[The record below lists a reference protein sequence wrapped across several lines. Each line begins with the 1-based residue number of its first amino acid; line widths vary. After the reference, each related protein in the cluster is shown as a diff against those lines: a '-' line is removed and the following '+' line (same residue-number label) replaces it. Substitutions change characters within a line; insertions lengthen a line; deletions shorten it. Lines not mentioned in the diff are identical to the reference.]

1 MQSWQAGHSV
11 FLFQVFLAKRGSDG
25 DPHCVHLVLES
36 QQAIGDAL
44 LVARQ
49 PHSYPLDVTV
59 GGRETG
65 RVRGWHGRGGQ
76 LWREVKVGRREN
88 WEGALGT

>member
-1 MQSWQAGHSV
+1 M
-11 FLFQVFLAKRGSDG
+11 AKRGSDG

-36 QQAIGDAL
+36 QQAIGDAF

-49 PHSYPLDVTV
+49 PHPYPLDVAV

-65 RVRGWHGRGGQ
+65 RVRGWRGRGGQ
-76 LWREVKVGRREN
+76 LRGGGGEAEVGRREN
-88 WEGALGT
+88 WEGAVGT

>member
-1 MQSWQAGHSV
+1 MRPWW
-11 FLFQVFLAKRGSDG
+11 GSDG

-44 LVARQ
+44 LVAGQ
-49 PHSYPLDVTV
+49 PHPDPLNVTV

-65 RVRGWHGRGGQ
+65 VRGRH
-76 LWREVKVGRREN
+76 
-88 WEGALGT
+88 A